1 MTGTAM
7 AAAGCLVGASTLDGT
22 GSALLTVPGRVLAGS
37 AAEDWASLLAGCGF
51 GRAWKK
57 FSLVTKRRESGAGW
71 AWRAAGAGVAA
82 VPGAAAGVA
91 AGRG

>member
-22 GSALLTVPGRVLAGS
+22 GSALLTVPGRVLAGC

-57 FSLVTKRRESGAGW
+57 FSLVTKRRESGAAW
-71 AWRAAGAGVAA
+71 AGCAAGVAA
-82 VPGAAAGVA
+82 VLGAAAGVA